1 MYASRDDLFERFG
14 QVSIENLERMVSAD
28 KQPSAAITEAAI
40 ADASEEADSYIAV
53 SYSLPLPAVPAA
65 LKRVVCD
72 IARYRL
78 HSQQSTEEITQRYE
92 DAIAWL
98 KRIADKKAVL
108 KLPIDESGQQ
118 PDATQNS
125 NKVAV
130 GTSDYNGVF
139 GRATTDKMPSV

>member
-1 MYASRDDLFERFG
+1 MYASRNDLFERFS

-78 HSQQSTEEITQRYE
+78 HSLQPTEEVKQRYE

-108 KLPIDESGQQ
+108 KLPVDQSGEQ
-118 PDATQNS
+118 PDATPNS
-125 NKVAV
+125 NKAAV